1 MENLIWDHISWVML
15 HTQTILQHLY
25 KMLMWTTSYWFSYR
39 ATINIIFSFTN
50 KHSPYQRFVKYFVTL
65 ALFIFQSY
73 VSTYFH
79 IPCGFFFFFFFLTWI
94 SKNMCKIWHKTIIAF
109 IIGSIINFHISIFI
123 IFFFSCTKNIYE
135 KIDETKIV
143 LFEGP
148 IIILSSTTSFTI
160 LTL

>member
-1 MENLIWDHISWVML
+1 ML
-15 HTQTILQHLY
+15 HPQTILQHLY

-65 ALFIFQSY
+65 ALFIFHLML
-73 VSTYFH
+73 VH
-79 IPCGFFFFFFFLTWI
+79 ISIFLVVFFFFFTWI

-109 IIGSIINFHISIFI
+109 IIGSIINFYISIF

-143 LFEGP
+143 LFKGP